1 MIRAGWILYALVAL
15 VPVFF
20 YRGTSEVFEFPKT
33 ELLAAGTLLL
43 LAANGFTGRLRE
55 RLESDPL
62 GVAIGLFLLSA
73 FVSALF
79 AIRHDAAFFGA
90 HESEAGLKTAL
101 ATAGIYFASRSLASD
116 ARHLERLVWAATFA
130 LLCALVYALLQIAGL
145 DPLPWTRSATIGV
158 VRRVPGTLG
167 HANHLGTFIAM
178 MLPLTA
184 WLRTTAKTRGAR
196 VYAMVLGILSI
207 PVLAA
212 TLSRG
217 AWVAAAAGLLAFG
230 ILSWRGGRSWLLP
243 AAVVIVAAF
252 LVPLLTPLRPELLLR
267 LRQITDVSAPS
278 TQSRIHLWRAGIAMA
293 AEHPILG
300 VGTDGYL
307 AAFPR
312 YRTPEYWKI
321 EWNGVSAKA
330 HDEPIQ
336 IAATQGVLGLAL
348 ALLVVFFTV
357 RAQLRRGH
365 EAAAVGGALTAFAV
379 SSLAGFTVVSTGVL
393 AAALAGWLGAAGDS
407 GNARPA
413 PGRVSSTLARILALL
428 LGVVFVILPW
438 LAEITV
444 GSPAQQE
451 RMSSYELADR
461 FARASA
467 LAPWDARYP
476 TERGR
481 VLLGVHFADPDPG
494 QRAAATAAARGA
506 LERAA
511 RLAPRDGEVQALLAR
526 TMASQGASVDSVRS
540 GFDRATALEPTNAN
554 VLELVTQGWL
564 EMGRIPEARAAALR
578 CATLYPDF
586 ALPMADLGVMALMEG
601 RPRAAA
607 DTLTLA
613 LKRNWHGEEGAAMAA
628 KSNYVAALREM
639 RLSDVLPGS
648 SAPTPTRPSPTR

>member
-1 MIRAGWILYALVAL
+1 M
-15 VPVFF
+15 
-20 YRGTSEVFEFPKT
+20 
-33 ELLAAGTLLL
+33 
-43 LAANGFTGRLRE
+43 
-55 RLESDPL
+55 
-62 GVAIGLFLLSA
+62 
-73 FVSALF
+73 
-79 AIRHDAAFFGA
+79 
-90 HESEAGLKTAL
+90 
-101 ATAGIYFASRSLASD
+101 
-116 ARHLERLVWAATFA
+116 
-130 LLCALVYALLQIAGL
+130 
-145 DPLPWTRSATIGV
+145 
-158 VRRVPGTLG
+158 
-167 HANHLGTFIAM
+167 
-178 MLPLTA
+178 
-184 WLRTTAKTRGAR
+184 
-196 VYAMVLGILSI
+196 
-207 PVLAA
+207 
-212 TLSRG
+212 
-217 AWVAAAAGLLAFG
+217 
-230 ILSWRGGRSWLLP
+230 
-243 AAVVIVAAF
+243 AAF

-267 LRQITDVSAPS
+267 FRQITDVGAPS
-278 TQSRIHLWRAGIAMA
+278 TQSRVHLWRAGIAMA

-348 ALLVVFFTV
+348 ALLVVFFTI
-357 RAQLRRGH
+357 RAVLRRGH

-393 AAALAGWLGAAGDS
+393 AAALAGWLAAAGGS
-407 GNARPA
+407 GSARPA
-413 PGRVSSTLARILALL
+413 PGRASSAIARILAAL

-451 RMSSYELADR
+451 RMSSYELAER

-494 QRAAATAAARGA
+494 QRASATAAARA
-506 LERAA
+506 AFERAA

-526 TMASQGASVDSVRS
+526 TMASQGASADSIRS
-540 GFDRATALEPTNAN
+540 GFDRAIALEPTNAN

-578 CATLYPDF
+578 CATLYPEF

-628 KSNYVAALREM
+628 KSNYVAALREI

>member
-20 YRGTSEVFEFPKT
+20 YRGTPEVFEFPKT
-33 ELLAAGTLLL
+33 ELLAAGTLIL
-43 LAANGFTGRLRE
+43 LAANGFSWKIRE
-55 RLESDPL
+55 RWKSDPL
-62 GVAIGLFLLSA
+62 GSAIGLFLLSA
-73 FVSALF
+73 FVSAVF

-116 ARHLERLVWAATFA
+116 PRHLERLVKAAVFA
-130 LLCALVYALLQIAGL
+130 LLVALVYALLQIAGL
-145 DPLPWTRSATIGV
+145 DPFPWTRSATLGA

-184 WLRTTAKTRGAR
+184 WFWATAETRRAR
-196 VYAMVLGILSI
+196 VYALVLGVVSI

-217 AWVAAAAGLLAFG
+217 AWVAAAAGLLTFG
-230 ILSWRGGRSWLLP
+230 ILSWRGRSKWLLP
-243 AAVVIVAAF
+243 AVVVVAAF
-252 LVPLLTPLRPELLLR
+252 LIPLLTPLRPELLLR
-267 LRQITDVSAPS
+267 FRQITDVSAPS
-278 TQSRIHLWRAGIAMA
+278 TQSRIHLWRAGLAMA
-293 AEHPILG
+293 AEHPVLG

-330 HDEPIQ
+330 HDELIQ
-336 IAATQGVLGLAL
+336 IAATQGLLGLTA
-348 ALLVVFFTV
+348 ALLVVLFTV
-357 RAQLRRGH
+357 RAVLRRGQ
-365 EAAAVGGALTAFAV
+365 EAAAVGAALTAFAV
-379 SSLAGFTVVSTGVL
+379 SSLAGFTVVSTGIL
-393 AAALAGWLGAAGDS
+393 AAALAGWLTAAGEE
-407 GNARPA
+407 NPRPA
-413 PGRVSSTLARILALL
+413 PSRISLILARILAAL

-451 RMSSYELADR
+451 RMSSYELAER
-461 FARASA
+461 YARASA
-467 LAPWDARYP
+467 FAPWDARYP

-494 QRAAATAAARGA
+494 QRAAATSAARGA
-506 LERAA
+506 LEGAA
-511 RLAPRDGEVQALLAR
+511 RLAPRDGEVLALLTR
-526 TMASQGASVDSVRS
+526 TMASQGASADSIRS
-540 GFDRATALEPTNAN
+540 GFDRAIALEPTNAN

-578 CATLYPDF
+578 CAALFPDF

-601 RPRAAA
+601 RPKAAA